1 MVDTADVVVVGGGIT
16 GLSAALHL
24 RERGIPDVVVLERH
38 TIGAGQSGRA
48 AGVLRGTVRH
58 PTVAEMQ
65 LEGQEFFK
73 RFSGRYGFPLGVEQV
88 GYMVVAAG
96 EHRPYVEA
104 TLEVAT
110 QAGCGVEE
118 IGEAQA
124 CSLQPGLTGDTGAI
138 YLYEPGGIYVDPMP
152 ATHAVMLAA
161 AGAGVRIIDDCPVGK
176 ILIDRNRVQG
186 VETNS
191 GVLAAPAVFL
201 ATSVWA
207 QPALAALG
215 LNLPVHPHIAQMAFF
230 HPPPGAD
237 FRLQCVLFDARVG
250 LYMRPEEK
258 RLLFVGRREADYFE
272 PNGPP
277 VDPDRYRQTATHAAI
292 VEMRERLGET
302 FPLMRGGF
310 VHRSYACTYDVTP
323 DEMPVLDRLPGT
335 EGLYFAL
342 GFSGGGFSSAP
353 WIGKRMAAWMD
364 SGVPPP
370 GIEAFAATRFD
381 TGKLIR
387 WANTPAR

>member
-16 GLSAALHL
+16 GLCAALHL
-24 RERGIPDVVVLERH
+24 RERGIRDVVVLERH

-58 PTVAEMQ
+58 PTVAKMQ
-65 LEGQEFFK
+65 LEGQDFFK
-73 RFSGRYGFPLGVEQV
+73 SFVGRYGCPLGVEQV

-96 EHRPYVEA
+96 AHRGYVEA
-104 TLEVAT
+104 TLDVASR
-110 QAGCGVEE
+110 AGCGVKE
-118 IGEAQA
+118 IDHTQA
-124 CSLQPGLTGDTGAI
+124 CTLQPGLAANTGAI

-152 ATHAVMLAA
+152 ATHAVMVAA
-161 AGAGVRIIDDCPVGK
+161 EEAGVRIIDDCPAGN
-176 ILIDRNRVQG
+176 IRIARNRVQG
-186 VETNS
+186 VETTA
-191 GVLAAPAVFL
+191 GVLAAPVVFL

-207 QPALAALG
+207 QPALSALG
-215 LNLPVHPHIAQMAFF
+215 LDLPVYPHIAQMVFF
-230 HPPPGAD
+230 HPPPAAD
-237 FRLQCVLFDARVG
+237 FRLRCVLFDSRVG
-250 LYMRPEEK
+250 LYMRPEGK
-258 RLLFVGRREADYFE
+258 RLLFVGRRESDYFE
-272 PNGPP
+272 PNGTP

-292 VEMRERLGET
+292 MEMRGRLGEAL
-302 FPLMRGGF
+302 PVMGDGF

-353 WIGKRMAAWMD
+353 WIGKRMAAWID
-364 SGVPPP
+364 SGVPPAE
-370 GIEAFAATRFD
+370 IEAFGATRFE